1 MALVAG
7 QVPVSGYRI
16 PDYSGAAQAAGAA
29 GAAPYQAV
37 SGLIGQAKDYFKQ
50 QGEKKKLIKQSD
62 VQIDAALKLFPE
74 LAPSLQSYRDVIKD
88 ENVPLDERA
97 MIAASTSD
105 MINNS
110 LNMMK
115 AQTSI
120 SIAKQREA
128 RMGASSG
135 GGASSGSGGGGGG
148 FSYLD

>member
-1 MALVAG
+1 MALFGG
-7 QVPVSGYRI
+7 QV
-16 PDYSGAAQAAGAA
+16 QT
-29 GAAPYQAV
+29 APYQYGDSSQMIQSAQNLAMARAQGV
-37 SGLIGQAKDYFKQ
+37 AGMVGQVGDYFKQ

-74 LAPSLQSYRDVIKD
+74 LAPSLQSYRDAIKD

-120 SIAKQREA
+120 SIARQREA

-135 GGASSGSGGGGGG
+135 GGSSGGGESAPAQIT
-148 FSYLD
+148 F

>member
-16 PDYSGAAQAAGAA
+16 PDYSGAAAAGGAA
-29 GAAPYQAV
+29 GAAPYQVA
-37 SGLIGQAKDYFKQ
+37 SGLIGQVGDYFKQ

-74 LAPSLQSYRDVIKD
+74 LAPSLQSYRDAIKD

-135 GGASSGSGGGGGG
+135 GGVSSGSNGGG

>member
-7 QVPVSGYRI
+7 QVPVSGYQI

-29 GAAPYQAV
+29 GAAPYQAM
-37 SGLIGQAKDYFKQ
+37 SGLIGQVGDYFKQ

-74 LAPSLQSYRDVIKD
+74 LAPSLQSYRDAIKD

-97 MIAASTSD
+97 VIAASTSD

-135 GGASSGSGGGGGG
+135 GGSSGGGESAPTQIT
-148 FSYLD
+148 F

>member
-1 MALVAG
+1 MALIGG
-7 QVPVSGYRI
+7 QVGFTGYQQ
-16 PDYSGAAQAAGAA
+16 PDYSGVAEAASMPARQVAGMVQQV
-29 GAAPYQAV
+29 G
-37 SGLIGQAKDYFKQ
+37 DYFKQ

-62 VQIDAALKLFPE
+62 IQIDAALKLFPE
-74 LAPSLQSYRDVIKD
+74 LAPSLQSYRDAIKD

-128 RMGASSG
+128 RMGT
-135 GGASSGSGGGGGG
+135 SSGSGASGGGESAPSQIT
-148 FSYLD
+148 F

>member
-1 MALVAG
+1 MAVYGG
-7 QVPVSGYRI
+7 QVQAINTS
-16 PDYSGAAQAAGAA
+16 PDYGKSVAAARDLAMTQAQGIAGM
-29 GAAPYQAV
+29 V
-37 SGLIGQAKDYFKQ
+37 GQVGDYFKQ

-74 LAPSLQSYRDVIKD
+74 LAPSLQSYRDAIKD

-135 GGASSGSGGGGGG
+135 GGASGGGESAPSQIT
-148 FSYLD
+148 F

>member
-16 PDYSGAAQAAGAA
+16 PDYSGAAAAGGAA
-29 GAAPYQAV
+29 AAAPYQVA
-37 SGLIGQAKDYFKQ
+37 SGLIGQVGDYFKQ

-74 LAPSLQSYRDVIKD
+74 LAPSLQSYRDAIKD

-135 GGASSGSGGGGGG
+135 GGASSGSGGGGG

>member
-1 MALVAG
+1 MALLGSSVDPRLFL
-7 QVPVSGYRI
+7 Q
-16 PDYSGAAQAAGAA
+16 DYSGFTRAAEIQAQGMQNLGA
-29 GAAPYQAV
+29 
-37 SGLIGQAKDYFKQ
+37 SIGGTIEQVGDYFKQ

-74 LAPSLQSYRDVIKD
+74 LAPSLQSYRDAIKD

-97 MIAASTSD
+97 FIAASTSD

-128 RMGASSG
+128 RMGASAGS
-135 GGASSGSGGGGGG
+135 GASNGGGGG
-148 FSYLD
+148 FNPLE